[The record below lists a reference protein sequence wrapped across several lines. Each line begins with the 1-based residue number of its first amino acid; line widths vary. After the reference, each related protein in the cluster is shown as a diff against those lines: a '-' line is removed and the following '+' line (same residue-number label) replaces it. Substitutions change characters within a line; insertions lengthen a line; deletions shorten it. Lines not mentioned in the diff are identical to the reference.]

1 MEIWNTKI
9 FNYLIYILVNLPN
22 NRLFRLQVAAHVVLS
37 IIAVSNVALRHLLFQ
52 HEFYG
57 YVWYINVSHVM
68 YIFIFISIYF
78 SSYDMLF
85 LIFRYELLYILSACA
100 AWPMCIVVLFVERHY
115 QLPTPPSHGHGV
127 VLLIT
132 WSLGFIAENLA
143 FLSIDNQQWWF
154 HLEG

>member
-1 MEIWNTKI
+1 
-9 FNYLIYILVNLPN
+9 
-22 NRLFRLQVAAHVVLS
+22 
-37 IIAVSNVALRHLLFQ
+37 
-52 HEFYG
+52 
-57 YVWYINVSHVM
+57 
-68 YIFIFISIYF
+68 
-78 SSYDMLF
+78 MLF

-143 FLSIDNQQWWF
+143 FLSIDNEKWWF
-154 HLEG
+154 HLGG